1 MGCFRQRGNQKI
13 RISCYENYRSTRA
26 TFFSRNGEN
35 IILDNYEDLPLN
47 QFFASGV
54 RESDLQALAPLL
66 NSRAMLDA
74 FVMVFR
80 GGEAEVLIRL
90 LVMREIGG
98 RPDAPR
104 WSPQELAQ
112 HFSYLDRVKLNTVL
126 DRLKEYGLLVWDSE
140 DLTYQLSGTARVTLS
155 ALANVLALPAGE
167 DADLA
172 YITSQVAAGQSIGRP
187 SLEALN
193 LLLTKY
199 RELQKDFEDALVSG
213 SEHRIRQASAK
224 FSAVESTV
232 EKGNDI
238 IRSLT
243 KNGELEDAM
252 YRNAQAI
259 GKAQSR
265 LLSMHAAFQRTLHA
279 FELQSVSLGG
289 SGLSSSDV
297 VRWLRTLD
305 RERLAVLGGH
315 AIGGILPLP
324 FAMSDLMLD
333 VAEYELLERERLAQ
347 ENTALP
353 PPCDAPDTSEMS
365 TERFVALDRF
375 IDQLA
380 EIKSPTPLVDTVVN
394 GGYALSA
401 YRLSLLALIADPES
415 VEMRGRV
422 ADLAR
427 SPLRVTI
434 SDEHE
439 TVARDE
445 VAEISRGT
453 LTPTAADAL

>member
-1 MGCFRQRGNQKI
+1 MRLAQRGLMDNTAEKFDELSLDQ
-13 RISCYENYRSTRA
+13 
-26 TFFSRNGEN
+26 FFSGNVATS
-35 IILDNYEDLPLN
+35 DLP
-47 QFFASGV
+47 
-54 RESDLQALAPLL
+54 ALTPLL
-66 NSRAMLDA
+66 NARAMLDA

-80 GGEAEVLIRL
+80 GGEAEILIRL
-90 LVMREIGG
+90 LVMREIGA

-112 HFSYLDRVKLNTVL
+112 HFSYLDTVKLSTVL
-126 DRLKEYGLLVWDSE
+126 ARLREFGLLLWDAE
-140 DLTYQLSGTARVTLS
+140 DRTYQLSGTARVTLS

-172 YITSQVAAGQSIGRP
+172 YITSQVAAGQAIGRP

-199 RELQKDFEDALVSG
+199 RELQKEFDDALVSG
-213 SEHRIRQASAK
+213 SEFRIRQASAK
-224 FSAVESTV
+224 FNAIESTV

-238 IRSLT
+238 LHSLM
-243 KNGELEDAM
+243 KDGELEGAM

-259 GKAQSR
+259 GQAQSR
-265 LLSMHAAFQRTLHA
+265 LLRMHASFQRTLHA
-279 FELQSVSLGG
+279 IELRSISLGG

-297 VRWLRTLD
+297 AQWLRTRDQDQL
-305 RERLAVLGGH
+305 LALG
-315 AIGGILPLP
+315 AQAVGGMLPLP

-353 PPCDAPDTSEMS
+353 PPCDTPDTHEMAN
-365 TERFVALDRF
+365 ERFAALDRY
-375 IDQLA
+375 IEQLGSIQTQTSLA
-380 EIKSPTPLVDTVVN
+380 DSVIS

-401 YRLSLLALIADPES
+401 YRLSLLALIGDPES
-415 VEMRGRV
+415 AEMRGRV

-427 SPLRVTI
+427 LPLNFSLTA
-434 SDEHE
+434 EHE
-439 TVARDE
+439 VVGRDE

-453 LTPTAADAL
+453 LAPVTQDAP